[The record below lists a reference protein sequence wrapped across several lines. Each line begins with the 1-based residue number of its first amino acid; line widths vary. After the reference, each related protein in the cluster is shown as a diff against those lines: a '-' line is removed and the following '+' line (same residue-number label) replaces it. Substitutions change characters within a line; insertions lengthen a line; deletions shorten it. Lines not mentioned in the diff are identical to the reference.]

1 VCSWEMNAMSK
12 VFVKLLWRDCQ
23 ASYT

>member
-1 VCSWEMNAMSK
+1 VCSWAMNAMSK